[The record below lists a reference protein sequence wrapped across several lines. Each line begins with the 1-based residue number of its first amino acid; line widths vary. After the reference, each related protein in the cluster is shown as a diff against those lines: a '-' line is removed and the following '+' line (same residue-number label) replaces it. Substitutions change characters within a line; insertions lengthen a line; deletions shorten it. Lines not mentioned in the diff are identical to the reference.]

1 MKNLYAFILSA
12 LIGFSANASDHPIDK
27 RMDECIKKSTVNI
40 ETRTCIEQASKLWE
54 LELATSYKK
63 LIASAQPEDLVIL
76 KKSQALWSA
85 HKEQQIKMLSA
96 VYSQKRGTMFP
107 SMYLMD
113 AMEITK
119 SRALELN
126 HLHNII
132 VNY

>member
-27 RMDECIKKSTVNI
+27 RMDECIKKSTYNI

-54 LELATSYKK
+54 LELTSSYKK
-63 LIASAQPEDLVIL
+63 LIAAAPPEDMAIF
-76 KKSQALWSA
+76 KKSQVLWST

-96 VYSQKRGTMFP
+96 IYSQKSGTMFP